1 MTLVSKSIK
10 SLPKAHL
17 PSIKKV
23 TEHAIVRMY
32 LDDDDG
38 FQIKSSSLM
47 TWTWVA
53 TKLSPRQIFFYSR
66 IIHWARVLLM
76 HDQSQGGC
84 SDEGDLRPW
93 LWVTLVKQTCVYS
106 PKLRFWSERSE
117 QTLIGFYCERNE
129 RRASVNLI
137 LSKELALIVT
147 WASLNLRAFWLFAVW
162 QIG

>member
-47 TWTWVA
+47 T
-53 TKLSPRQIFFYSR
+53 
-66 IIHWARVLLM
+66 
-76 HDQSQGGC
+76 
-84 SDEGDLRPW
+84 
-93 LWVTLVKQTCVYS
+93 
-106 PKLRFWSERSE
+106 
-117 QTLIGFYCERNE
+117 
-129 RRASVNLI
+129 
-137 LSKELALIVT
+137 
-147 WASLNLRAFWLFAVW
+147 
-162 QIG
+162 